1 MKYLVRR
8 KRLDVAAVRPIL
20 VRPPGTGP
28 TMPRALLALLV
39 ALLVG
44 PPTASASP
52 EAAWTALREGGAVA
66 LIRHARA
73 PGTGDPAGFRLGDCA
88 TQRNLSDEGR
98 RQAVDL
104 GRLFADR
111 GVPVGRVL
119 TSGWCRAGE
128 TARLAFGTADRWPP
142 LDSVFSDRAEA
153 GPRTAAL
160 REAVGAWA
168 GPGTLVLVTHQ
179 VNITALT
186 GIVPREG
193 EVVVLAVRDGGF
205 TVVGRVP

>member
-1 MKYLVRR
+1 M
-8 KRLDVAAVRPIL
+8 
-20 VRPPGTGP
+20 GQ
-28 TMPRALLALLV
+28 TMTRALLVLLV
-39 ALLVG
+39 VLLLG
-44 PPTASASP
+44 PSAASASP
-52 EAAWTALREGGAVA
+52 DAAWTALREGGAVA

-73 PGTGDPAGFRLGDCA
+73 PGTGDPPGFRLGDCA

-98 RQAVDL
+98 RQAVEL

-119 TSGWCRAGE
+119 TSGWCRADE
-128 TARLAFGTADRWPP
+128 TARLAFGAADRWPA
-142 LDSVFSDRAEA
+142 LDSFFADRAEA
-153 GPRTAAL
+153 EPRTSAL
-160 REAVGAWA
+160 REAVAAWA
-168 GPGTLVLVTHQ
+168 GPGTLILVTHQ